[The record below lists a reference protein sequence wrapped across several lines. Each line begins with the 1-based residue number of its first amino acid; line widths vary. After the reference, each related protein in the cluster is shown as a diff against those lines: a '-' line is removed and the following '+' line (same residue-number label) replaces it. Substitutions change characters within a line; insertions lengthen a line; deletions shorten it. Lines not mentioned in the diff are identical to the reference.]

1 MKKTFSK
8 LSGIASNILKT
19 EARELVNV
27 ANRIDK
33 SVVKAAKILLKHD
46 GKVIVCGVGKSGL
59 IGQKIVATFCSTGTQ
74 AVFLHAS
81 DALHGDLGIYRPGDP
96 TILISK
102 SGATDEVVR
111 LIPLL
116 REFNS
121 PLIGIIGNNDSPL
134 ADKVDVVLD
143 STVSS
148 EADPLGVVP
157 TNSTT
162 VTMAIGDALAAVLM
176 TAKNFNQED
185 FARFHPGGNL
195 GRRLKL
201 QVKDVMTPID
211 KVAVVPPKQSIKET
225 ILLMTKK
232 PQGAAIVSD
241 DSKKLIGLITDG
253 DLRRGFAQNG
263 SINELVVSDVIN
275 KNPIYI
281 YSNAR
286 LQDAVTLME
295 DRISQ
300 ISVLPVLDNKN
311 DKCVGLLRL
320 HDIYQSKLI

>member
-1 MKKTFSK
+1 KAE
-8 LSGIASNILKT
+8 AS
-19 EARELVNV
+19 ELINV
-27 ANRIDK
+27 AERIDK

-46 GKVIVCGVGKSGL
+46 GKVVVCGIGKSGL

-81 DALHGDLGIYRPGDP
+81 NALHGDLGIYSPGDP

-121 PLIGIIGNNDSPL
+121 PLIGIIGNMDSTL
-134 ADKVDVVLD
+134 AEKVDVVLD

-176 TAKNFNQED
+176 TAKKFNQED

-201 QVKDVMTPID
+201 QVKDILTVLD
-211 KVAVVPPKQSIKET
+211 KVAVVSPEQSLMEAV
-225 ILLMTKK
+225 LLMTKK
-232 PQGAAIVSD
+232 PQGAALVSD
-241 DSKKLIGLITDG
+241 GSKKLFGIITDG
-253 DLRRGFAQNG
+253 DLRRGFAKNG
-263 SINELVVSDVIN
+263 NINELIVSDVM
-275 KNPIYI
+275 KKKPIFI

-286 LQDAVTLME
+286 LQEAVTLME

-300 ISVLPVLDNKN
+300 ISVLPVLDENN
-311 DKCVGLLRL
+311 DKCIGLLRL

>member
-1 MKKTFSK
+1 MEKTHPK
-8 LSGIASNILKT
+8 LKGIASKILKS
-19 EARELVNV
+19 EAYELLNV
-27 ANRIDK
+27 ADRIDE
-33 SVVKAAKILLKHD
+33 SVVKAAKMLLKHD

-81 DALHGDLGIYRPGDP
+81 DALHGDLGVYRPGDP

-121 PLIGIIGNNDSPL
+121 PLIGIIGNNDSIL
-134 ADKVDVVLD
+134 ADKVDIVLD
-143 STVSS
+143 GTVSS

-176 TAKNFNQED
+176 TAKQFNQED

-201 QVKDVMTPID
+201 HVMDIMTPLD
-211 KVAVVPPKQSIKET
+211 KVAVVSPKQSIKET
-225 ILLMTKK
+225 VLLMTKK

-241 DSKKLIGLITDG
+241 DSEKLIGVITDG

-263 SINELVVSDVIN
+263 NINELMVIDVMNN
-275 KNPIYI
+275 KPIFI

-286 LQDAVTLME
+286 LQNAVTLME

-300 ISVLPVLDNKN
+300 ISVLPVLDESD
-311 DKCVGLLRL
+311 DKCIGLLRL

>member
-1 MKKTFSK
+1 MGKTLPK
-8 LSGIASNILKT
+8 LSGIASNILKA
-19 EARELVNV
+19 EARELINV
-27 ANRIDK
+27 AERIDK

-46 GKVIVCGVGKSGL
+46 GKVVVCGVGKSGL

-121 PLIGIIGNNDSPL
+121 PLIGIIGNMDSTL

-157 TNSTT
+157 TNSTA

-176 TAKNFNQED
+176 TAKKFNQED

-201 QVKDVMTPID
+201 QVRDIMTPLD
-211 KVAVVPPKQSIKET
+211 KVAVVSPKQSLKET

-232 PQGAAIVSD
+232 PQGAAVVSN
-241 DSKKLIGLITDG
+241 DSKTLIGIITDG
-253 DLRRGFAQNG
+253 DLRRGFAKNG
-263 SINELVVSDVIN
+263 NINELIVSDVMN
-275 KNPIYI
+275 KKPIFI

-286 LQDAVTLME
+286 LQEAVTLME

-300 ISVLPVLDNKN
+300 ISVLPVLENKN

>member
-1 MKKTFSK
+1 MKKTLPK
-8 LSGIASNILKT
+8 LNGIASNILKA
-19 EARELVNV
+19 EAQELINV
-27 ANRIDK
+27 ADRIDE
-33 SVVKAAKILLKHD
+33 SVVKAAKIILKHD
-46 GKVIVCGVGKSGL
+46 GKVVVCGVGKSGL

-116 REFNS
+116 REFKS

-176 TAKNFNQED
+176 TAKKFNQED

-211 KVAVVPPKQSIKET
+211 KVAVVPPTQSIKET
-225 ILLMTKK
+225 ILL
-232 PQGAAIVSD
+232 IFS
-241 DSKKLIGLITDG
+241 
-253 DLRRGFAQNG
+253 
-263 SINELVVSDVIN
+263 
-275 KNPIYI
+275 
-281 YSNAR
+281 
-286 LQDAVTLME
+286 
-295 DRISQ
+295 
-300 ISVLPVLDNKN
+300 
-311 DKCVGLLRL
+311 
-320 HDIYQSKLI
+320 

>member
-1 MKKTFSK
+1 MAKDIQELK
-8 LSGIASNILKT
+8 GIASDILKT
-19 EARELVNV
+19 EARELLNV
-27 ANRIDK
+27 AERIDEQ
-33 SVVKAAKILLKHD
+33 VIAASKIILEHD
-46 GKVIVCGVGKSGL
+46 GKVVVSGVGKSGV
-59 IGQKIVATFCSTGTQ
+59 IAQKIVATLCSTGTQ

-81 DALHGDLGIYRPGDP
+81 DALHGDLGVYRPGDP

-102 SGATDEVVR
+102 SGATDELVR

-121 PLIGIIGNNDSPL
+121 PLIGIIGNMKSSL
-134 ADKVDVVLD
+134 SGKVDVVLD

-162 VTMAIGDALAAVLM
+162 VTMAIGDALAGVLM
-176 TAKNFNQED
+176 TAKKFNQDD
-185 FARFHPGGNL
+185 FAKYHPGGNL

-201 QVKDVMTPID
+201 IVKDIMTPLE
-211 KVAVVPPKQSIKET
+211 KVAVVEPGLGLKEAV
-225 ILLMTKK
+225 LLMTKM

-241 DSKKLIGLITDG
+241 NSKLLKGIITDG

-263 SINELVVSDVIN
+263 NLNEMFVKDVMN
-275 KNPIYI
+275 PDPIYI

-286 LQDAVTLME
+286 LQEAVALME
-295 DRISQ
+295 DRESQ
-300 ISVLPVLDNKN
+300 ISVLPVLDEKN